1 MILGALAF
9 SDICI
14 LVMRRVNI
22 CQSNSHF
29 AQIVENLDSH
39 VHFMKKE
46 ISFWSLEEEK
56 LD

>member
-22 CQSNSHF
+22 CESNSHF